1 MKQGIKG
8 QDTVIQVIK
17 GGSVEK
23 SLTSVKDFSIQ
34 FDISILSTGY
44 IGETTERKDEVFRG
58 VSGKITV
65 DWTDPNIVDFVDS
78 LVKRARRELPYF
90 SVNIMSTITD
100 ANGDAKRII
109 IPDAFFEN
117 PDANMTGRDA
127 YMETTLTF
135 QASEYTIL

>member
-8 QDTVIQVIK
+8 QDTVLQIIK
-17 GGSVEK
+17 GGKVES

-34 FDISILSTGY
+34 FDIDVLSNGY
-44 IGETTERKDEVFRG
+44 IGETTERKDEIFKG
-58 VSGKITV
+58 VSGKVTL
-65 DWTDPNIVDFVDS
+65 DWTDPGVVTFQDN

-90 SVNIMSTITD
+90 SVNILTTITD
-100 ANGDAKRII
+100 SSGSTKRII

-117 PDANMTGRDA
+117 PDANMGGRDN

-135 QASEYTIL
+135 QASEYVIL